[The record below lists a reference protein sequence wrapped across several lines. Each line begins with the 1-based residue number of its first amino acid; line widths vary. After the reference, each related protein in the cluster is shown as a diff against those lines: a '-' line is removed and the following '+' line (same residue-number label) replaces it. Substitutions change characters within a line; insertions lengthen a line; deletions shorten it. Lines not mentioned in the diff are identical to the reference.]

1 MAEKVIRPATRE
13 DISMLAELKSRYV
26 RLLYRGFI
34 PDAFLAIAE
43 PAYYYNQLQDWLTQG
58 KLQMDTLWVDGQ
70 PGGYIVYGVDGIDTS
85 YGYIQEAA
93 MALPLDAQDHA
104 LLYQHALAALDGR
117 GLGQV
122 HQWVL
127 RDNFRVRF
135 QLEHSGFKADGARR
149 TITLEGQPLQIAR
162 YLYRAHT

>member
-1 MAEKVIRPATRE
+1 
-13 DISMLAELKSRYV
+13 MLAELKSRYV

-43 PAYYYNQLQDWLTQG
+43 PAYYYNQLQDWLTQD

-70 PGGYIVYGVDGIDTS
+70 PGGYIVYGVDGMDTS
-85 YGYIQEAA
+85 YGCIQEAA

-135 QLEHSGFKADGARR
+135 QLERSGFKADGARR
-149 TITLEGQPLQIAR
+149 AITFEGQPLQIAR

>member
-1 MAEKVIRPATRE
+1 
-13 DISMLAELKSRYV
+13 
-26 RLLYRGFI
+26 
-34 PDAFLAIAE
+34 
-43 PAYYYNQLQDWLTQG
+43 
-58 KLQMDTLWVDGQ
+58 
-70 PGGYIVYGVDGIDTS
+70 
-85 YGYIQEAA
+85 

-135 QLEHSGFKADGARR
+135 QLERSGFKADGARR
-149 TITLEGQPLQIAR
+149 AITFEGQPLQITR

>member
-43 PAYYYNQLQDWLTQG
+43 PAYYYNQLQDWLTQD

-70 PGGYIVYGVDGIDTS
+70 PGGYIVYGVDGMDTS
-85 YGYIQEAA
+85 YGCIQEAA

-104 LLYQHALAALDGR
+104 LLYQHALAALDSR

-135 QLEHSGFKADGARR
+135 QLERSGFKADGARR
-149 TITLEGQPLQIAR
+149 AITFEGQPLQIAR